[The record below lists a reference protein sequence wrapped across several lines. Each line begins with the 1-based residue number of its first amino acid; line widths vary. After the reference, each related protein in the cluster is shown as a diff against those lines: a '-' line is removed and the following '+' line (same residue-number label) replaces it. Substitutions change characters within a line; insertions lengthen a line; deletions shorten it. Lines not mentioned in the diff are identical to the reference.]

1 VTRKV
6 TILMYHQVGDFPPM
20 KAHRST
26 YCHYK
31 SFARQMA
38 YLHWLGYKVIAL
50 EEALNGLFG
59 GGSLPDR
66 SVVLTFDDGYE
77 NFNEYAFPVLK
88 RYGFAATV
96 FLVSGLLGDKA
107 RWLEADGRLGA
118 RLMDGETIRALA
130 RQRITFG
137 AHTVNHVR
145 LSKLEPERMREEIV
159 RSKTELES
167 VLDEEVRYFC
177 YPYGDYSAA
186 AVETVRQSG
195 FDAALSC
202 IRGDAKPSDD
212 RFLLPR
218 KAISFGD
225 NLVGY
230 FWKIHV
236 KKQRKRARAAYV

>member
-1 VTRKV
+1 
-6 TILMYHQVGDFPPM
+6 MYHQVGDFPPM

-59 GGSLPDR
+59 GGTLPDR

-88 RYGFAATV
+88 RYGFPATV

-118 RLMDGETIRALA
+118 RLMDVETIRALSLFISVMIPPTKMPF
-130 RQRITFG
+130 R
-137 AHTVNHVR
+137 
-145 LSKLEPERMREEIV
+145 
-159 RSKTELES
+159 RSQIEAWE
-167 VLDEEVRYFC
+167 Y
-177 YPYGDYSAA
+177 
-186 AVETVRQSG
+186 
-195 FDAALSC
+195 
-202 IRGDAKPSDD
+202 
-212 RFLLPR
+212 
-218 KAISFGD
+218 
-225 NLVGY
+225 
-230 FWKIHV
+230 
-236 KKQRKRARAAYV
+236 